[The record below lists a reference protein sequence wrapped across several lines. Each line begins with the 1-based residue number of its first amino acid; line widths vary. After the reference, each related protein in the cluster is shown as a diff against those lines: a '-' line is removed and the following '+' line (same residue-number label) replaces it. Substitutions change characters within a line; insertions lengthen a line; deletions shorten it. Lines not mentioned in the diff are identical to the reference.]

1 MSTSFFKIFKG
12 NSAIKGEQSF
22 KCGTHF
28 LDLRYIL
35 FYKISS
41 QLFTDRRTGPCH
53 IVSFFQN
60 RHITNGY
67 LSLNLAFQTR
77 CVIK

>member
-1 MSTSFFKIFKG
+1 MTVTELWWVQVFFKKIFKG

-22 KCGTHF
+22 MCETHC
-28 LDLRYIL
+28 LDLRNIHV
-35 FYKISS
+35 YKILS

-67 LSLNLAFQTR
+67 LS
-77 CVIK
+77 